1 MWRKKLIFFFD
12 IGCLSGFKYS
22 KIFNSRSLFE
32 IHHKIAHGMLGCVLN
47 EIYNISTNKIIIK
60 KSKYGKPFLFL
71 NNSDIKINISHSGQ
85 VVVVAVS
92 DREIGV
98 DVQKVEPVENDVF
111 SYLDFFTVDE
121 MKYIDSFSEKSDI
134 FTVFWTRKEATIKR
148 FGLRI
153 CDGLRCSCF
162 SKQTRSFLLNSISGE
177 KYAFSHSFSGSVA
190 NIYRYDC
197 PSLDKF
203 FETYEHIR
211 NM

>member
-1 MWRKKLIFFFD
+1 
-12 IGCLSGFKYS
+12 
-22 KIFNSRSLFE
+22 
-32 IHHKIAHGMLGCVLN
+32 MLGCVLN

-71 NNSDIKINISHSGQ
+71 NGGNIKINISHSGQ

-92 DREIGV
+92 DCEIGV
-98 DVQKVEPVENDVF
+98 DVQKVESVENDVF

-121 MKYIDSFSEKSDI
+121 MKYIDSFLEKSDI
-134 FTVFWTRKEATIKR
+134 FTVFWTRKEAILKR

-153 CDGLRCSCF
+153 CDGLKCSCF
-162 SKQTRSFLLNSISGE
+162 SKQTRSFLLNSINGE
-177 KYAFSHSFSGSVA
+177 KYAFSYSFSGSVA

-197 PSLDKF
+197 SSLDKF